1 MKTKLLISILFL
13 FFSFPQTLKSQTMTV
28 VNGDTIIQIT
38 PQQLGKINGIIEE
51 WKWTKEENR
60 LLKEKSNS
68 DSVRISLMG
77 EEIKTIEQREAK
89 KEVYYTDKVSNL
101 LTENDKLKIK
111 NKKYK
116 KKFIIGAGVSGA
128 VGIVVGLLT
137 SLLLK

>member
-13 FFSFPQTLKSQTMTV
+13 FFSFHLSLSGQTMTV
-28 VNGDTIIQIT
+28 INGDTIIQIT

-68 DSVRISLMG
+68 DSIRIFLMG
-77 EEIKTIEQREAK
+77 EEIKTIEQRETK
-89 KEVYYTDKVSNL
+89 KEIYYTDKVSSL
-101 LTENDKLKIK
+101 LTENDKLKLQ

-128 VGIVVGLLT
+128 IGIVVGLLT
-137 SLLLK
+137 SILVK

>member
-13 FFSFPQTLKSQTMTV
+13 FFSFSQTLKSQTMTV

-111 NKKYK
+111 NEKYK